1 MKNYDFFIVL
11 LDLPLIIESSNEEV
25 MSEKVLETKN
35 LNKSYGKRKII
46 NNLNMTVFRGN
57 VYGFL

>member
-1 MKNYDFFIVL
+1 
-11 LDLPLIIESSNEEV
+11 